1 MMHKHSAEPETLT
14 SLPSKKIRRYR
25 RELEDLKSRY
35 QALAETASDVIIQI
49 SQDLRIVYAN
59 SQVQG
64 IFKMSPKKIVGNSF
78 AALFPPGEFRRV
90 EDKIRSYFL
99 LSLAER
105 QKRGISNHMEL
116 LGETAG
122 NEILPLEISFGVS
135 VSTNQGRIMPC
146 IIRDISERK
155 KTERKLRYLAY
166 HDKLTDL
173 GNRDLF
179 HIYLTEYLNETLR
192 YGERKGALL
201 FLDLDGFKKVNDS
214 LGHHVGDSI
223 LVECTHRLHNC
234 LRESDQIFRVENL
247 EMERRKEGVFRFG
260 GDEFVILLPHLHDP
274 REAAVVALKIIND
287 IRRPYSIRENPDLPY
302 ISLGVSIGIAII
314 PDDGSDISLLISN
327 ADIAMYR
334 AKERGN
340 TYRFF
345 TPEMNREVTRRLHL
359 EEGLRAAICASQL
372 TLYFQPIYRNG
383 AGIVG
388 FEALVRWVHPG
399 EGLVLP
405 GDFITLAEETGIIVP
420 LGAMV
425 LLKACRMLSHL
436 QRHGCSN
443 LYLSVNI
450 SPRQFDDP
458 FFESKVAEALEK
470 YKVDPRGLKL
480 EMTEGVFI
488 RNPVEASLRINDLKN
503 RFPGLTFMIDDFGTG
518 FSSFSYLSKLPVD
531 VIKIDQTFISGLD
544 QEHNRKIVRGI
555 INLVKSLDLDV
566 VAEGVQN
573 LDHVEYLEK
582 HGCYQHQGYYYY
594 KPMTADELLH
604 VLWEQNHHDGE
615 GGCSGWK
622 GRKNGKRQKAAE
634 NGSGGSPAAA
644 AQGAAGTY
652 QGD

>member
-1 MMHKHSAEPETLT
+1 
-14 SLPSKKIRRYR
+14 
-25 RELEDLKSRY
+25 
-35 QALAETASDVIIQI
+35 
-49 SQDLRIVYAN
+49 
-59 SQVQG
+59 
-64 IFKMSPKKIVGNSF
+64 
-78 AALFPPGEFRRV
+78 
-90 EDKIRSYFL
+90 
-99 LSLAER
+99 
-105 QKRGISNHMEL
+105 MEL

-260 GDEFVILLPHLHDP
+260 GDEFVILLPHLRDP

-372 TLYFQPIYRNG
+372 TLYFQPIHRNG
-383 AGIVG
+383 DGIVG

-425 LLKACRMLSHL
+425 LLKACHMLSHL

-470 YKVDPRGLKL
+470 YKVDPRG
-480 EMTEGVFI
+480 
-488 RNPVEASLRINDLKN
+488 S
-503 RFPGLTFMIDDFGTG
+503 
-518 FSSFSYLSKLPVD
+518 
-531 VIKIDQTFISGLD
+531 
-544 QEHNRKIVRGI
+544 
-555 INLVKSLDLDV
+555 
-566 VAEGVQN
+566 
-573 LDHVEYLEK
+573 
-582 HGCYQHQGYYYY
+582 
-594 KPMTADELLH
+594 
-604 VLWEQNHHDGE
+604 
-615 GGCSGWK
+615 
-622 GRKNGKRQKAAE
+622 
-634 NGSGGSPAAA
+634 
-644 AQGAAGTY
+644 
-652 QGD
+652 

>member
-1 MMHKHSAEPETLT
+1 MINRQTTDLAEKRTDRDDQ
-14 SLPSKKIRRYR
+14 IRRYR

-35 QALAETASDVIIQI
+35 QALAETASDVIIQV

-59 SQVQG
+59 SVVQD
-64 IFKMSPKKIVGNSF
+64 IFKITPHSIVGRSF
-78 AALFPPGEFRRV
+78 RVLFPTGEFKRV
-90 EDKIRSYFL
+90 EEKIRNYFL
-99 LSLAER
+99 LSLTDR
-105 QKRGISNHMEL
+105 QKKGISNHLEL

-122 NEILPLEISFGVS
+122 NEIVPLEISFGIS
-135 VSTNQGRIMPC
+135 VSTNNGLIMPC

-179 HIYLTEYLNETLR
+179 HIYLTEYMNETLR

-214 LGHHVGDSI
+214 LGHHVGDGI

-247 EMERRKEGVFRFG
+247 EMERREEGVFRFG
-260 GDEFVILLPHLHDP
+260 GDEFVVLLPHLRDP
-274 REAAVVALKIIND
+274 REAAVVALKIISD
-287 IRRPYSIRENPDLPY
+287 IRRPYSIRENPDFPY
-302 ISLGVSIGIAII
+302 ISLGVSIGIAVI
-314 PDDGSDISLLISN
+314 PDDGQDISLLISN

-359 EEGLRAAICASQL
+359 EEGLRTAVCSSQI

-383 AGIVG
+383 KGIVG
-388 FEALVRWVHPG
+388 FEALVRWLHPG

-405 GDFITLAEETGIIVP
+405 GDFISLAEETGIIVP

-425 LLKACRMLSHL
+425 LLKACHMLSHL
-436 QRHGCSN
+436 QHHGCDN
-443 LYLSVNI
+443 LFVSVNI

-458 FFESKVAEALEK
+458 FFERKVAEAVEK
-470 YKVDPRGLKL
+470 YQVDPRGLKL

-488 RNPVEASLRINDLKN
+488 RNPREASLRIQELKD
-503 RFPGLTFMIDDFGTG
+503 RFPGLSFMIDDFGTG

-531 VIKIDQTFISGLD
+531 VIKIDQTFVAGLD
-544 QEHNRKIVRGI
+544 QEHNRKIVKGI
-555 INLVKSLDLDV
+555 INLVKSLDLEV
-566 VAEGVQN
+566 VAEGVQV
-573 LDHVEYLEK
+573 LEHVQYLEK
-582 HGCYQHQGYYYY
+582 HGCYQHQGFYYY
-594 KPMTADELLH
+594 KPMKADELLRL
-604 VLWEQNHHDGE
+604 LWEQNHHDEKGVCDGWQGE
-615 GGCSGWK
+615 KKSSA
-622 GRKNGKRQKAAE
+622 GR
-634 NGSGGSPAAA
+634 PAAA
-644 AQGAAGTY
+644 SS
-652 QGD
+652 

>member
-1 MMHKHSAEPETLT
+1 MHKHSAEPETLT

>member
-1 MMHKHSAEPETLT
+1 M
-14 SLPSKKIRRYR
+14 PSEKIRRYR

-35 QALAETASDVIIQI
+35 QALAETASDVIIQV

-59 SQVQG
+59 SQVHG
-64 IFKMSPKKIVGNSF
+64 IFKTTPKKIVGRSF

-90 EDKIRSYFL
+90 EDRIRSYFL

-105 QKRGISNHMEL
+105 KKRGISNHMEL

-179 HIYLTEYLNETLR
+179 HIYLNEYLNETLR

-372 TLYFQPIYRNG
+372 TLYFQPIHRNG
-383 AGIVG
+383 DGIVG

-425 LLKACRMLSHL
+425 LLKACHMLSHL

-443 LYLSVNI
+443 MYLSVNI

-458 FFESKVAEALEK
+458 FFESKVAEALDK

-488 RNPVEASLRINDLKN
+488 RNPVDASLRINDLKT

-544 QEHNRKIVRGI
+544 QEHNRKIVKGI

-573 LDHVEYLEK
+573 LEHVEYLEK

-622 GRKNGKRQKAAE
+622 GTEKENRKRRPK
-634 NGSGGSPAAA
+634 NGSGRSATAAYE
-644 AQGAAGTY
+644 GATGTY